1 MDDAAL
7 FSKVLSETRSTGA
20 DRRRSVRHPL
30 GTVGVVMA
38 ENEAEPSGSSLQVL
52 VFNLSIHGAGL
63 RSPTAVEI
71 ATKKRVR
78 LGNGPLLVSALFH
91 VVSCR
96 LRPDGTSDIGA
107 EFV

>member
-7 FSKVLSETRSTGA
+7 FSKVLSESRSSGA

-52 VFNLSIHGAGL
+52 VFNVSIHGAGF
-63 RSPTAVEI
+63 RSPTALELG
-71 ATKKRVR
+71 AKKRIR
-78 LGNGPLLVSALFH
+78 IGNGPLFVSALFH

-96 LRPDGTSDIGA
+96 VRRDGTYDIGA